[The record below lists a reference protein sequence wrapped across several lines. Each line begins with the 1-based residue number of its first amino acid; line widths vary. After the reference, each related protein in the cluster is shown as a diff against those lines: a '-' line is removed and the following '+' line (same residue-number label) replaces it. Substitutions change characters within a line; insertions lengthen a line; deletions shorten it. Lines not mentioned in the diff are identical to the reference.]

1 MKSWIILLT
10 IGLTNALFRF
20 FPKPTKPTLHKI
32 HGFYGLIGPD
42 VDTAKTESLY
52 DLFTGNGVIQGVFF
66 EDGKITFVKHHIRTE
81 KVEFEEAHGE
91 SPKHYLWTVFKM
103 LLTNLGIIPNMMG
116 SANTALMKTDK
127 GIYALFERDHP

>member
-1 MKSWIILLT
+1 MKSWIALLLMSSFT
-10 IGLTNALFRF
+10 KALFRF

-81 KVEFEEAHGE
+81 
-91 SPKHYLWTVFKM
+91 
-103 LLTNLGIIPNMMG
+103 
-116 SANTALMKTDK
+116 
-127 GIYALFERDHP
+127 